1 LRDIEFKNKLKDTVI
16 FLRKELDQVKSDKTR
31 ATEAINQTHEKLNT
45 EKLANSGEINRLKK
59 TSDREIKNLN
69 TTIKNLRTVLEKF
82 KTEKQ
87 QTMEARKSLERK
99 METERMLNA
108 REINAFKKESTALKL
123 QLDKA
128 NLDRIKAIE
137 AINRND
143 RETQANQLTQ
153 ENEFNMFKQESEIE
167 IASLRGVAESLRK
180 QLTQL
185 KAEKT
190 RSTQTETLLSSS
202 KNPQEPTDPKRTK
215 RKNEHRATSDTLLK
229 SESDNQGDSTLS
241 STEIVTSH
249 LFNWAKAWES
259 RNVPLYLSFYSKSFK
274 DPKRSRSKWETYRR
288 RSLKNTLNIS
298 IELSN
303 IKAFIYRKNSIK
315 VTFIQSFKSNKFS
328 DIGIKELIW
337 KEDANGWKIVKETW
351 RPR

>member
-1 LRDIEFKNKLKDTVI
+1 M
-16 FLRKELDQVKSDKTR
+16 
-31 ATEAINQTHEKLNT
+31 
-45 EKLANSGEINRLKK
+45 
-59 TSDREIKNLN
+59 
-69 TTIKNLRTVLEKF
+69 EKF

-87 QTMEARKSLERK
+87 KTVETRKSLERK
-99 METERMLNA
+99 IETERMLSA
-108 REINAFKKESTALKL
+108 KKINTFKKESTALKL

-167 IASLRGVAESLRK
+167 IASLRGVTESLRK

-190 RSTQTETLLSSS
+190 RSTQTETLFSSS
-202 KNPQEPTDPKRTK
+202 KNPQDPTDPKRTK
-215 RKNEHRATSDTLLK
+215 RKNKHRTTSDTLLK

-274 DPKRSRSKWETYRR
+274 DPKISRSKWETYRR

-315 VTFIQSFKSNKFS
+315 VTFIQSFKSNKLS
-328 DIGIKELIW
+328 DIGIKELFW
-337 KEDANGWKIVKETW
+337 KKDANDWKIIKETW
-351 RPR
+351 RPQYFLKCNE